1 MVHLSGRKC
10 RGVACVLLAIV
21 AIGLLP
27 ASTSG
32 AAPSQD
38 TPPVTLPPPPVTV
51 QQVVN
56 QLLPLIR
63 QLDPIT
69 QQVGPIL
76 AQIDPLLGAAGEFS
90 AQFKA
95 LGSQLEPILAP
106 AGAAMSALGA
116 SIAPLLET
124 IDGQI
129 TPQLQDLLALLGPYI
144 DQVDLATAFQVIG
157 PLAPTA
163 LKVIPTLNTFYD
175 GVDSITGQLLNPVT
189 CPLARA
195 VPQQKLLNI
204 VVPFLCYD
212 TLDVVEAI
220 GGTPPADPVVPGEP
234 AAAGPSP
241 DVGPPAAVSPP
252 PVDSPVLGNPSS
264 LPSLG
269 SIDSTGSTAAPRPA
283 ASAPRTAVP
292 DAIQQINSGD
302 DRVEALEDR
311 MRLMMILGAGLGLLL
326 WSFFRPVAGDGGAG
340 LGAFRKPRTGPAPSL
355 Q

>member
-1 MVHLSGRKC
+1 MVHLSGRIR
-10 RGVACVLLAIV
+10 RGVAGVLLAVV
-21 AIGLLP
+21 AIGLFP
-27 ASTSG
+27 ASTSS
-32 AAPSQD
+32 AAPGQV
-38 TPPVTLPPPPVTV
+38 TPPVTLPPPPVTI

-69 QQVGPIL
+69 QQIGPIL
-76 AQIDPLLGAAGEFS
+76 AQLDPLLGAAGEFS

-106 AGAAMSALGA
+106 AGAAMGALGA
-116 SIAPLLET
+116 AIAPLFET
-124 IDGQI
+124 IDEQI

-163 LKVIPTLNTFYD
+163 LKLIPTLNTFYD

-195 VPQQKLLNI
+195 IPQQKLLNI
-204 VVPFLCYD
+204 LVPFLCYD

-220 GGTPPADPVVPGEP
+220 GGTLPADEVVPGEP
-234 AAAGPSP
+234 AASGPSP
-241 DVGPPAAVSPP
+241 DVVPPAAVAPP
-252 PVDSPVLGNPSS
+252 SGDSPALGNPSS
-264 LPSLG
+264 MPALG
-269 SIDSTGSTAAPRPA
+269 SIGSSSSPGAPRPA

-292 DAIQQINSGD
+292 DAIQQINSSD
-302 DRVEALEDR
+302 ERVEALEDR
-311 MRLMMILGAGLGLLL
+311 MRLMLILVAGLGLLL
-326 WSFFRPVAGDGGAG
+326 WSFFRPVPGDEGAG
-340 LGAFRKPRTGPAPSL
+340 LGGFRKPRSGPAPSL